1 MTIQMQ
7 IEQKLQT
14 AFTPSYLQV
23 INESYMHN
31 VPKGSESHF
40 KVIIVSEQ
48 FSGQRLLMRH
58 RAVNKVLAVELA
70 EHIHA
75 LAMHTYTDSEW
86 EETNQSAPLSPKCHG
101 GEKSS

>member
-23 INESYMHN
+23 VNESHMHN
-31 VPKGSESHF
+31 VPDGAESHF
-40 KVIIVSEQ
+40 KVIIVSDK
-48 FSGQRLLMRH
+48 FKGQRLLMRH
-58 RAVNKVLAVELA
+58 RAVNNVLAVELA
-70 EHIHA
+70 KHIHA
-75 LAMHTYTDSEW
+75 LAMHTYTDLEW
-86 EETNQSAPLSPKCHG
+86 EETHQIAPLSPKCRG